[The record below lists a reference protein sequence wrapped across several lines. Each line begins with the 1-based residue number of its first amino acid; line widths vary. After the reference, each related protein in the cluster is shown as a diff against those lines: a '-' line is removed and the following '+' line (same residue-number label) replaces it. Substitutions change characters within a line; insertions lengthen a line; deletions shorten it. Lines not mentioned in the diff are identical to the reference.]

1 LEKCWFKEINQLKEK
16 MQLLFLLL
24 CVIAV
29 SARHIVQ
36 TDKYGCLANYSYC
49 QYLEKCIHVNEL
61 CKLPKIKF
69 AKIELPK
76 KNKEYHFKVKVFHLL
91 V

>member
-76 KNKEYHFKVKVFHLL
+76 KNKE
-91 V
+91 